1 MFGQDSKESKEEKVE
16 EKEETPKPQ
25 KNAKVVWLKL
35 DGESEIELADT
46 PNLAKKAEELG
57 WTKKDDK

>member
-1 MFGQDSKESKEEKVE
+1 MSEEKV
-16 EKEETPKPQ
+16 KKAR
-25 KNAKVVWLKL
+25 KIAWLKA
-35 DGESEIELADT
+35 DGKAEIELFDT

>member
-1 MFGQDSKESKEEKVE
+1 MSNRKRNQKVNVK
-16 EKEETPKPQ
+16 EKEEAPKPQ

-35 DGESEIELADT
+35 DGESEIELFDT

-57 WTKKDDK
+57 WTKKGDK